1 MIVVS
6 DTSPIINLASV
17 GKLEL
22 LQQLYGKIAIPK
34 AVYHEITIK
43 GAGQAGANE
52 LPILKWIVSHQV
64 VDLLFF
70 ASPRMEL
77 DEGESEAIALAH
89 QLKADLLLLDERHGR
104 AVASRLGLKFIG
116 LLGILVEAKKNGF
129 LSSVKPVLDELISK
143 VGFWVSHKLY
153 VEVLQSVGE

>member
-1 MIVVS
+1 
-6 DTSPIINLASV
+6 
-17 GKLEL
+17 
-22 LQQLYGKIAIPK
+22 
-34 AVYHEITIK
+34 
-43 GAGQAGANE
+43 
-52 LPILKWIVSHQV
+52 
-64 VDLLFF
+64 
-70 ASPRMEL
+70 MEL

-89 QLKADLLLLDERHGR
+89 QLKADLLLLDERQGR

-129 LSSVKPVLDELISK
+129 LPSIKPVLDEVISK